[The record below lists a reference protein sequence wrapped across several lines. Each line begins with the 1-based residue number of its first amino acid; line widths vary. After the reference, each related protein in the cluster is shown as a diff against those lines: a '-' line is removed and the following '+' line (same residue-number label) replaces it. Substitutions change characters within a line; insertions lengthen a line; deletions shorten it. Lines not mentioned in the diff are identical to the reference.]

1 MAPATGLEGR
11 AADRLRAF
19 FRLKERGFC
28 GVFFAVLVTLLCHSG
43 LR

>member
-1 MAPATGLEGR
+1 MTGLEGR

-19 FRLKERGFC
+19 FRLKERGFLWR
-28 GVFFAVLVTLLCHSG
+28 FFAVLVTSLCHSG

>member
-1 MAPATGLEGR
+1 MTGLEGR

-19 FRLKERGFC
+19 FRLKERVFC
-28 GVFFAVLVTLLCHSG
+28 GVFFVVLVTSLCHSG